1 MNIKYLKIILLLF
14 FPSLLFIS
22 CEEKLQTEFGNS
34 RVYFSNTSAAL
45 ALTDS
50 ATLTDIAA
58 QGDTTI
64 NMIGIY
70 RSGVVD
76 NYEQITV
83 SIEIDS
89 AYLAN
94 QIASAQ
100 TTLPANMT
108 DLMTRYKNSKAL
120 GSYFCTVPTT
130 VIIPQ
135 GQRKATVSVTL
146 HKSLIKLYQNSYFNY
161 SNLDFKNTNIIK
173 DRMLVIPLKI
183 VTVSPNYPVLETNQR
198 SFLNITK
205 CIGLKL

>member
-1 MNIKYLKIILLLF
+1 MKLTYLITAIVMTFSVLIF
-14 FPSLLFIS
+14 SS

-64 NMIGIY
+64 NLIGIY

-89 AYLAN
+89 TYLAN

-120 GSYFCTVPTT
+120 GSHFCTVPTT

-135 GQRKATVSVTL
+135 GQRKATVPVTIS
-146 HKSLIKLYQNSYFNY
+146 KSLIKLYQNSYFNY

-183 VTVSPNYPVLETNQR
+183 VTVSPNFPVLETNQR

-205 CIGLKL
+205 CIDIKL